1 LVEKSYSSIDQ
12 VSPYYQKGIRKLT
25 EELLAPI
32 QSFLCKE
39 DDFIPESLFIGRK
52 RFSLLPFFNG
62 VEMLDGNNERSSL
75 IIRPLLSAKFR
86 KS

>member
-1 LVEKSYSSIDQ
+1 MVEKSFSSIDQ
-12 VSPYYQKGIRKLT
+12 DYSRYQQGDQKVDRGIGRSNSELFCKG
-25 EELLAPI
+25 
-32 QSFLCKE
+32 
-39 DDFIPESLFIGRK
+39 DDFIPESLFTGRK

-62 VEMLDGNNERSSL
+62 VEMSDGNNERSSL